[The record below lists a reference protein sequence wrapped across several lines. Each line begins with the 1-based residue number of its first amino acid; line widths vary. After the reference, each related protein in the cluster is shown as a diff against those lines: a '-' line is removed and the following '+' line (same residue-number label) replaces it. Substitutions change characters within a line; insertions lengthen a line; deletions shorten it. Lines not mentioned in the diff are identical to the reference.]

1 MTVKAAKE
9 RKIAVHIF
17 LAELTGERREK
28 PTEAD
33 FQQEESLRL
42 PGREA
47 DGLMFF
53 PVQINGRISEL
64 IREGVP
70 RYLGCMRWDSDVWS

>member
-33 FQQEESLRL
+33 FQQEESLWL
-42 PGREA
+42 PVREA

-53 PVQINGRISEL
+53 PGADQWEDIRIDPGRGSAVSGVQA
-64 IREGVP
+64 
-70 RYLGCMRWDSDVWS
+70 LG